1 MKDLREFIAVLEKN
15 GELLRFS
22 EPINSHLELTELQ
35 TRLLKQEGVALLCDN
50 VLNKDGTPSK
60 YPVLINLFGSKK
72 RFALGL
78 NKSMEEIKELG
89 ELLAF
94 LKSPRPPKNLKD
106 AFNYLPILKKVMN
119 MSPNVVSKAPSQEIV
134 WQGNDINLDEL
145 PIQHCHP
152 LDAAPLITWGIA
164 ITHGPTFGDNESED
178 IDDYNL
184 GIYRMQKLGKNKL
197 IMRWL
202 AHRGGAQQFLRWKQ
216 KFPNTDMPAC
226 IAIGVDPAL
235 TIAGVCP
242 VPDNLSEYKFAGLL
256 ADKKI
261 ELVQSKTNN
270 MLVPA
275 HAEIILEGYVSH
287 SETAPEG
294 PYGDHTG
301 YYNEVDEFPVFNI
314 TAITMRKNPIY
325 LSTFTSRPPDEPS
338 ILAECLNDMFVP
350 FIKQQFPE
358 IEDFYLPADACSYR
372 MAFVSIKK
380 AYAGQAKR
388 IMMGIWSYLRQF
400 MYTKFIVVV
409 DSDIDVRNIADVLWA
424 VSTNVD
430 PVRDSMIV
438 ENTPI
443 DYLDFASPVSG
454 LGSKMGI
461 DATAKIYPETNR
473 EWGRKIVMSSD
484 VKQSVDVLWEK
495 LQKNLMNSKK

>member
-1 MKDLREFIAVLEKN
+1 MKDLRDFISVLEKK
-15 GELLRFS
+15 GELVRLTD
-22 EPINSHLELTELQ
+22 PINSYLELTEIQ
-35 TRLLKQEGVALLCDN
+35 TRLLAQDGVALLCEN
-50 VLNKDGTPSK
+50 VLNKDKTPNK
-60 YPVLINLFGSKK
+60 HPVLINLFGSKR

-78 NKSMEEIKELG
+78 NKSQEEIKELG

-94 LKSPRPPKNLKD
+94 LRSPKPPKNLKD
-106 AFNYLPILKKVMN
+106 AFSYLPIVKKVMN
-119 MSPNVVSKAPSQEIV
+119 MSPNITSKAPSQEV
-134 WQGNDINLDEL
+134 VYLGDDINLDEL
-145 PIQHCHP
+145 PIQYCHP
-152 LDAAPLITWGIA
+152 EDVAPLISWGIVVS
-164 ITHGPTFGDNESED
+164 HGPSLDNKDLPCED
-178 IDDYNL
+178 TDDYNL
-184 GIYRMQKLGKNKL
+184 GIYRMQKLSKNKL

-202 AHRGGAQQFLRWKQ
+202 AHRGGAQQFLKWKQ
-216 KFPNTDMPAC
+216 KFPNTDMPIC
-226 IAIGVDPAL
+226 VAIGVDPSL
-235 TIAGVCP
+235 TIAAVTP

-256 ADKKI
+256 SDKKVD
-261 ELVQSKTNN
+261 LVKSKTNN

-275 HAEIILEGYVSH
+275 YAEIILEGYVSH
-287 SETAPEG
+287 NEVAKEG

-301 YYNEVDEFPVFNI
+301 YYNEVEEFPVFNL
-314 TAITMRKNPIY
+314 TAITTRKNPIY

-358 IEDFYLPADACSYR
+358 IHDFYLPADACSYR

-380 AYAGQAKR
+380 SYAGQAKR
-388 IMMGIWSYLRQF
+388 VMMGVWSYLRQF

-409 DSDIDVRNIADVLWA
+409 DDDMDVRNLSDILWA
-424 VSTNVD
+424 ISTNVD
-430 PVRDSMIV
+430 PARDSMIV

-473 EWGRKIVMSSD
+473 EWGRRIFADENTK
-484 VKQSVDVLWEK
+484 KSVDILWDS
-495 LQKNLMNSKK
+495 LQNILKK